1 MDAFFISSKN
11 KQKAAELTAEGN
23 KWPCTWSDYISVIE
37 IYSVGIEGKWLSG
50 FFSPSFKLL
59 FRSWILFCVTKKG
72 KYSIVL

>member
-50 FFSPSFKLL
+50 L
-59 FRSWILFCVTKKG
+59 FPPPLNSCLDLGFYSVSQKKENTA
-72 KYSIVL
+72 